1 MNYQQE
7 NEFLFHCGGD
17 RELEL
22 ARSLMWSW
30 AQQQGVELEQMRERL
45 WMEHLQREAERIA
58 VDAENLQALVAYVQ
72 REVDNSVDEVDF
84 MELTSEEF
92 ARYEQALLRGE
103 RSL

>member
-7 NEFLFHCGGD
+7 NEFLFRCSGE
-17 RELEL
+17 RELEQ
-22 ARSLMWSW
+22 ARCLLWSW
-30 AQQQGVELEQMRERL
+30 AQQQGVAPEQMRQRL

-58 VDAENLQALVAYVQ
+58 ADAETLQALVAYVQ

-92 ARYEQALLRGE
+92 ARYERELLRGE
-103 RSL
+103 RRL